1 MAFIRLTGPGGSAVI
16 LNTEHVVQCAPAPE
30 GSVPPGATRITYVTG
45 GQQDVTESIDAVE
58 QRFKFH

>member
-1 MAFIRLTGPGGSAVI
+1 MAFVKLTGPGGSPVI
-16 LNTEHVVQCAPAPE
+16 LNTEHVVQVAPVPE
-30 GSVPPGATRITYVTG
+30 GSAPGAGTRITYVTG